1 MVRPQPVKNEKAS
14 LAIVRI
20 YKEATL
26 LENKQRRQISKFAK
40 NFGNFRWKGGGKL
53 EPKIIA
59 MAGKGGV
66 GKTSLAA
73 AMVKVLVQAYPGK
86 KILAIDAEDRKSV
99 V

>member
-40 NFGNFRWKGGGKL
+40 NFGNFR
-53 EPKIIA
+53 
-59 MAGKGGV
+59 
-66 GKTSLAA
+66 
-73 AMVKVLVQAYPGK
+73 
-86 KILAIDAEDRKSV
+86 
-99 V
+99 